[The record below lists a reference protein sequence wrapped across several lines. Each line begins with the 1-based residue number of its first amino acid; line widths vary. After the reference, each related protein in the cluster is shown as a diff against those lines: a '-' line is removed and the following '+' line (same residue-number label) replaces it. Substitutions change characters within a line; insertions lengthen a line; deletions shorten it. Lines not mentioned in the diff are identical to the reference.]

1 MLFTFL
7 LNIGKMII
15 KLIIKD
21 INMGVYKGK
30 NIEEAIKKG
39 LNDLNVKKED
49 ATIKILEEG
58 SGGIFGLFS
67 KEAEVCITP
76 LSSEEIRKRDQLKK
90 LQFIGSI
97 AGAIVLIVM
106 IALLIIFGPK
116 DDTSKSAKQATHSS
130 KIMKQTTDT
139 TSSSIKT
146 ESNSSKS
153 SKTSSSETLSSS
165 SSASSSSST
174 PPSTPS
180 ILTAENNTEF
190 GTILQTEDPDK
201 INEFVNKYKGQVVEF
216 DGYIADIASS
226 EGRKTYFDIL
236 IYSGNFMGKDIANPS
251 PYFKLAEV
259 RPSVDPAFN
268 PFNGNDISEDQ
279 NVHIKAKISGYSL
292 NQQLLY
298 ISVIEISPR

>member
-1 MLFTFL
+1 
-7 LNIGKMII
+7 
-15 KLIIKD
+15 
-21 INMGVYKGK
+21 MGIYKGK

-39 LNDLNVKKED
+39 LKDLNVKKED
-49 ATIKILEEG
+49 ATIEVLEEG

-67 KEAEVCITP
+67 KEAEVSITP

-90 LQFIGSI
+90 LQLIGSI
-97 AGAIVLIVM
+97 AGAILLIV
-106 IALLIIFGPK
+106 ITGLLIIFGPK
-116 DDTSKSAKQATHSS
+116 DDSSKSAKQATPSS
-130 KIMKQTTDT
+130 KIIKQTTDP

-146 ESNSSKS
+146 ESSSSES
-153 SKTSSSETLSSS
+153 SKTSSSETRSSS

-174 PPSTPS
+174 PS
-180 ILTAENNTEF
+180 ILTAKNNTEF
-190 GTILQTEDPDK
+190 ATILQTEDPDK

-226 EGRKTYFDIL
+226 EGRKTYLDIL
-236 IYSGNFMGKDIANPS
+236 IYSGNFMGKDNAKPS

-279 NVHIKAKISGYSL
+279 NIHIKAKISGYSL
-292 NQQLLY
+292 NRQLLY
-298 ISVIEISPR
+298 LSIIEINPR

>member
-7 LNIGKMII
+7 LNTGKIII

-39 LNDLNVKKED
+39 LIDLNVKKED

-67 KEAEVCITP
+67 KEAEVSITP

-90 LQFIGSI
+90 LQLIGSI
-97 AGAIVLIVM
+97 AGAILLIV
-106 IALLIIFGPK
+106 ITGLLIIFGPK
-116 DDTSKSAKQATHSS
+116 DDTSKSAKQATPSS
-130 KIMKQTTDT
+130 KIMKQTTDP

-146 ESNSSKS
+146 ESSSSES
-153 SKTSSSETLSSS
+153 SKTSSSETRSSS

-174 PPSTPS
+174 PS
-180 ILTAENNTEF
+180 ILTAKNNIEF
-190 GTILQTEDPDK
+190 ATILQTEDPDK

-216 DGYIADIASS
+216 DGHIADIAKS
-226 EGRKTYFDIL
+226 EGRNTYNDIL
-236 IYSGNFMGKDIANPS
+236 IYSGGYKGPNEAVPS
-251 PYFKLAEV
+251 PNFKLDEV
-259 RPSVDPAFN
+259 RPAVDPEFKS
-268 PFNGNDISEDQ
+268 FNGNNIIEGE
-279 NVHIKAKISGYSL
+279 NIHIKARLSGYNIGQEIL
-292 NQQLLY
+292 HLGL
-298 ISVIEISPR
+298 IEISPR

>member
-1 MLFTFL
+1 
-7 LNIGKMII
+7 
-15 KLIIKD
+15 
-21 INMGVYKGK
+21 MGVYKGK

-39 LNDLNVKKED
+39 LIDLNVKKED

-58 SGGIFGLFS
+58 SEGIFGLFS
-67 KEAEVCITP
+67 KEAEVSITP

-90 LQFIGSI
+90 LQLIGSI
-97 AGAIVLIVM
+97 AGAILLIV
-106 IALLIIFGPK
+106 ITGLLIIFGPK

-146 ESNSSKS
+146 ESNSSES

-174 PPSTPS
+174 PS

-190 GTILQTEDPDK
+190 ATILQTEDPDK

-216 DGYIADIASS
+216 DGHIADIAKS
-226 EGRKTYFDIL
+226 EERNTYNDIL
-236 IYSGNFMGKDIANPS
+236 IYSGDYKGPNEAVPS
-251 PYFKLAEV
+251 PNFKLDEV
-259 RPSVDPAFN
+259 RPAVDPEFKS
-268 PFNGNDISEDQ
+268 FNGNNIIEGE
-279 NVHIKAKISGYSL
+279 NIHIKARLSGYNIGQEIL
-292 NQQLLY
+292 HLGL
-298 ISVIEISPR
+298 IEISPR

>member
-1 MLFTFL
+1 
-7 LNIGKMII
+7 MII

-39 LNDLNVKKED
+39 LIDLNVKKED

-67 KEAEVCITP
+67 KEAEVSITP
-76 LSSEEIRKRDQLKK
+76 LSGEEIRKRDQLKK
-90 LQFIGSI
+90 LQLIGSI
-97 AGAIVLIVM
+97 AGTILLIV
-106 IALLIIFGPK
+106 ITSLLILFGPK

-146 ESNSSKS
+146 GSNSSES

-174 PPSTPS
+174 PS

-190 GTILQTEDPDK
+190 ATILQTEDPDK

-216 DGYIADIASS
+216 DGHIADIAKS
-226 EGRKTYFDIL
+226 EGRNTYNDIL
-236 IYSGNFMGKDIANPS
+236 IYSGDYKGPNEAVPS
-251 PYFKLAEV
+251 PNFKLDEV
-259 RPSVDPAFN
+259 RPAVDPEFKS
-268 PFNGNDISEDQ
+268 FNGNNIIEGE
-279 NVHIKAKISGYSL
+279 NIHIKARLSGYNIGQEIL
-292 NQQLLY
+292 HLGL
-298 ISVIEISPR
+298 IEISPR

>member
-1 MLFTFL
+1 
-7 LNIGKMII
+7 
-15 KLIIKD
+15 
-21 INMGVYKGK
+21 MGIYKGK

-39 LNDLNVKKED
+39 LKDLNVKKED
-49 ATIKILEEG
+49 ATIEVLEEG

-67 KEAEVCITP
+67 KEAEVSITP
-76 LSSEEIRKRDQLKK
+76 LSSEEIRRRDQLKK
-90 LQFIGSI
+90 LQLIGSI
-97 AGAIVLIVM
+97 AGAILLIV
-106 IALLIIFGPK
+106 ITGLLIIFGPK
-116 DDTSKSAKQATHSS
+116 DDTSKSAKQATPSS
-130 KIMKQTTDT
+130 KIIKQTTDP

-146 ESNSSKS
+146 ESSSSES
-153 SKTSSSETLSSS
+153 SKTSSSETRSSS

-174 PPSTPS
+174 PS
-180 ILTAENNTEF
+180 ILTAKNNTEF
-190 GTILQTEDPDK
+190 ATILQTEDPDK

-236 IYSGNFMGKDIANPS
+236 IYSGDFMGKDIANPS

-279 NVHIKAKISGYSL
+279 NIHIKAKISGYSL
-292 NQQLLY
+292 NRQLLY
-298 ISVIEISPR
+298 LSIIEINPR

>member
-1 MLFTFL
+1 
-7 LNIGKMII
+7 
-15 KLIIKD
+15 
-21 INMGVYKGK
+21 MGIYKGK

-39 LNDLNVKKED
+39 LKDLNVKKED
-49 ATIKILEEG
+49 ATIEVLEG

-67 KEAEVCITP
+67 KEAEVSITP
-76 LSSEEIRKRDQLKK
+76 LSSEEIRRRDQLKK
-90 LQFIGSI
+90 LQLIGSI
-97 AGAIVLIVM
+97 AGAILLIV
-106 IALLIIFGPK
+106 ITGLLIIFGPK
-116 DDTSKSAKQATHSS
+116 DDSSKSAKQATPSS
-130 KIMKQTTDT
+130 KIIKQTTDP

-146 ESNSSKS
+146 ESSSSES
-153 SKTSSSETLSSS
+153 SKTSSSETRSSS

-174 PPSTPS
+174 PS
-180 ILTAENNTEF
+180 ILTAKNNTEF
-190 GTILQTEDPDK
+190 ATILQTEDPDK

-236 IYSGNFMGKDIANPS
+236 IYSGDFMGKDIANPS

-279 NVHIKAKISGYSL
+279 NIHIKAKISGYSL
-292 NQQLLY
+292 NRQLLY
-298 ISVIEISPR
+298 LSIIEINPR

>member
-1 MLFTFL
+1 
-7 LNIGKMII
+7 
-15 KLIIKD
+15 
-21 INMGVYKGK
+21 MGVYKGK

-39 LNDLNVKKED
+39 LIDLNVKKED

-67 KEAEVCITP
+67 KEAEVSITP

-90 LQFIGSI
+90 LQLIGSI
-97 AGAIVLIVM
+97 AGAILLIV
-106 IALLIIFGPK
+106 ITGLLIIFGPK

-146 ESNSSKS
+146 ESNSSES

-165 SSASSSSST
+165 S
-174 PPSTPS
+174 

-190 GTILQTEDPDK
+190 ATILQTEDPDK

-216 DGYIADIASS
+216 DGHIADIAKS
-226 EGRKTYFDIL
+226 EGRNTYNDIL
-236 IYSGNFMGKDIANPS
+236 IYSGDYKGPNEAVPS
-251 PYFKLAEV
+251 PNFKLDEV
-259 RPSVDPAFN
+259 RPAVDPEFKS
-268 PFNGNDISEDQ
+268 FNGNNIIEGE
-279 NVHIKAKISGYSL
+279 NIHIKARLSGYNIGQEIL
-292 NQQLLY
+292 HLGL
-298 ISVIEISPR
+298 IEISPR

>member
-1 MLFTFL
+1 
-7 LNIGKMII
+7 MII

-39 LNDLNVKKED
+39 LIDLNVKKED

-67 KEAEVCITP
+67 KEAEVSITP
-76 LSSEEIRKRDQLKK
+76 LSGEEIRKRDQLKK
-90 LQFIGSI
+90 LQLIGSI
-97 AGAIVLIVM
+97 AGTILLIV
-106 IALLIIFGPK
+106 ITSLLILFGPK

-146 ESNSSKS
+146 GSNSSES

-174 PPSTPS
+174 PS

-190 GTILQTEDPDK
+190 ATILQTEDPDK

-216 DGYIADIASS
+216 DGHIADIAKS
-226 EGRKTYFDIL
+226 EGRNTYNDIL
-236 IYSGNFMGKDIANPS
+236 IYSGDYKGPNEAVPS
-251 PYFKLAEV
+251 PNFKLDEV
-259 RPSVDPAFN
+259 RPAVDPKFKS
-268 PFNGNDISEDQ
+268 FNGNNIIEGE
-279 NVHIKAKISGYSL
+279 NIHIKARLSGYNIGQEIL
-292 NQQLLY
+292 HLGL
-298 ISVIEISPR
+298 IEISPR

>member
-1 MLFTFL
+1 
-7 LNIGKMII
+7 
-15 KLIIKD
+15 
-21 INMGVYKGK
+21 MGIYKGK

-39 LNDLNVKKED
+39 LKDLNVKKED
-49 ATIKILEEG
+49 ATIEVLEEG

-67 KEAEVCITP
+67 KEAEVSITP
-76 LSSEEIRKRDQLKK
+76 LSSEEIRRRDQLKK
-90 LQFIGSI
+90 LQLIGSI
-97 AGAIVLIVM
+97 AGAILLIV
-106 IALLIIFGPK
+106 ITGLLIIFGPK
-116 DDTSKSAKQATHSS
+116 DDSSKSAKQATPSS
-130 KIMKQTTDT
+130 KIIKQTTDP

-146 ESNSSKS
+146 ESSSSES
-153 SKTSSSETLSSS
+153 SKTSSSETRSSS

-174 PPSTPS
+174 PS
-180 ILTAENNTEF
+180 ILTAKNNTEF
-190 GTILQTEDPDK
+190 ATILQTEDPDK

-236 IYSGNFMGKDIANPS
+236 IYSGDFMGKDIANPS

-279 NVHIKAKISGYSL
+279 NIHIKAKISGYSL
-292 NQQLLY
+292 NRQLLY
-298 ISVIEISPR
+298 LSIIEINPR

>member
-1 MLFTFL
+1 
-7 LNIGKMII
+7 
-15 KLIIKD
+15 
-21 INMGVYKGK
+21 
-30 NIEEAIKKG
+30 
-39 LNDLNVKKED
+39 
-49 ATIKILEEG
+49 
-58 SGGIFGLFS
+58 
-67 KEAEVCITP
+67 
-76 LSSEEIRKRDQLKK
+76 
-90 LQFIGSI
+90 
-97 AGAIVLIVM
+97 
-106 IALLIIFGPK
+106 
-116 DDTSKSAKQATHSS
+116 
-130 KIMKQTTDT
+130 MKQTTDT

-146 ESNSSKS
+146 ESNSSES

-180 ILTAENNTEF
+180 IFTAENNTEF
-190 GTILQTEDPDK
+190 ATILQTEDPDK

-226 EGRKTYFDIL
+226 EGRKTYLDIL
-236 IYSGNFMGKDIANPS
+236 IYSGNFMGKDNAKPS

-298 ISVIEISPR
+298 MSVIEISPR

>member
-1 MLFTFL
+1 
-7 LNIGKMII
+7 
-15 KLIIKD
+15 
-21 INMGVYKGK
+21 MGIYKGK

-39 LNDLNVKKED
+39 LKDLNVKKED
-49 ATIKILEEG
+49 ATIEVLEEG

-67 KEAEVCITP
+67 KEAEVSITP
-76 LSSEEIRKRDQLKK
+76 LSSEEIRRRDQLKK
-90 LQFIGSI
+90 LQLIGSI
-97 AGAIVLIVM
+97 AGAILLIV
-106 IALLIIFGPK
+106 ITGLLIIFGPK
-116 DDTSKSAKQATHSS
+116 DDTSKSAKQATPSS
-130 KIMKQTTDT
+130 KIMKQTTDP

-146 ESNSSKS
+146 ESSSSES
-153 SKTSSSETLSSS
+153 SKTSSSETRSSS

-174 PPSTPS
+174 PS
-180 ILTAENNTEF
+180 ILTAKNNTEF
-190 GTILQTEDPDK
+190 ATILQTEDPDK

-236 IYSGNFMGKDIANPS
+236 IYSGDFMGKDIANPS

-279 NVHIKAKISGYSL
+279 NIHIKAKISGYSL
-292 NQQLLY
+292 NRQLLY
-298 ISVIEISPR
+298 LSIIEINPR